1 MEEVSVFVPPTKAPG
16 PDKPGVLGFLSAMIS
31 DPLLVIPQSAY
42 GEPVS
47 AMTVLGE
54 TFGIVSDP
62 RLVEEI
68 LVRRPQDFPKTHID
82 ELIFRPVLGDGLLTA
97 HGDAWKWKRRLL
109 APYFSPAMLGC
120 RVPDMV
126 HPFEQLANQWHAAT
140 TSDDV
145 DITAAMTAATFE
157 VISRTLFTNQ
167 EEIDFGT
174 LSRAIDDYLRPISWV
189 VGLSTLRLP
198 SWIPHPGKAQLRR
211 ARIAMREVVADL
223 IAARRRSNFVGE
235 DICGDLMRAQDAD
248 TGRNLSDEDLIDMLL
263 TLVAAGHETTANG
276 MTWTLF
282 CLANQPLLQERLARE
297 VNEVCGERSPVAAD
311 IHRLK
316 WTEAFIKESMRLF
329 PPAPLMARQAL
340 KPERFGPYRFK
351 AGTTLFI
358 PVYAIHRY
366 EASWEAPGEFR
377 IERFLNGHN
386 GGAGNGHSR
395 TAYMPFGAGPRICV
409 GWAFAMMEMT
419 AAIAVLLQRV
429 RFSMATA
436 TECDPIHR
444 VTLRPRNGMRLNVSA
459 V

>member
-1 MEEVSVFVPPTKAPG
+1 MEEVSVFVPPAKAPG

-31 DPLLVIPQSAY
+31 DPLRIIPQSAY
-42 GEPVS
+42 SEPVS

-54 TFGIVSDP
+54 TVGVVSAP
-62 RLVEEI
+62 RFVEDI
-68 LVRRPQDFPKTHID
+68 LVRRPQDFPKTRID

-97 HGDAWKWKRRLL
+97 QGDTWKWKRRLL
-109 APYFSPAMLGC
+109 APYFSPATLGC

-126 HPFEQLANQWHAAT
+126 HPFERLANEWHAAT
-140 TSDDV
+140 SSDDV

-167 EEIDFGT
+167 EEIDFGR
-174 LSRAIDDYLRPISWV
+174 LSRAIDDYLSPISWV

-198 SWIPHPGKAQLRR
+198 TWLPHPGKAQLRR
-211 ARIAMREVVADL
+211 ARVAMREAVADL
-223 IAARRRSNFVGE
+223 IAARRGSNIVAE

-248 TGRNLSDEDLIDMLL
+248 TGRNLSDEDLVDMLL

-282 CLANQPLLQERLARE
+282 CLANQPKLQETLARE
-297 VNEVCGERSPVAAD
+297 VEEVCGGSSPDAAD
-311 IHRLK
+311 IQRLK
-316 WTEAFIKESMRLF
+316 WTEAFIKETMRLF

-340 KPERFGPYRFK
+340 KPERFGSYHFK

-366 EASWEAPGEFR
+366 ESSWEAPGEFR
-377 IERFLNGHN
+377 IERFLSGNNGS
-386 GGAGNGHSR
+386 AGKLVSR

-419 AAIAVLLQRV
+419 AAIAILLQKV

-444 VTLRPRNGMRLNVSA
+444 VTLRPRHGMRLNVSA